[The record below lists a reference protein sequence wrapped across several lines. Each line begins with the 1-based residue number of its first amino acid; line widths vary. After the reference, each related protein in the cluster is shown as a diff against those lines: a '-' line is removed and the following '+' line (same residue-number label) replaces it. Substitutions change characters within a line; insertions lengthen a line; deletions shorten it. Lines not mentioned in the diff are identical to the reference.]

1 MAIGCVMV
9 CAGLK
14 EPSSLKV
21 LSIKTC
27 SVGSGDQLVSD
38 GVHCVDQQSIKMVW
52 RGTLIAASSNRPEVS
67 RSLSFSTRV
76 HRASRSLKSKGYV
89 SCSSGRSTRRRRK
102 SMSRVPIS
110 AYLGRVFA
118 S

>member
-27 SVGSGDQLVSD
+27 SVGSGDQLVSH
-38 GVHCVDQQSIKMVW
+38 GVQTVDQQSMKTV
-52 RGTLIAASSNRPEVS
+52 
-67 RSLSFSTRV
+67 
-76 HRASRSLKSKGYV
+76 
-89 SCSSGRSTRRRRK
+89 
-102 SMSRVPIS
+102 
-110 AYLGRVFA
+110 
-118 S
+118 